1 MTSRFFRRMTM
12 VAAVVVGLAGLLS
25 GLPGTAVAADSG
37 RVVELADPAPDWD
50 NPRRIVL
57 QVSTDDP
64 ARFEGAMHNAIN
76 LQKFYGIDHVEVA
89 IITFAG
95 GVRHL
100 IGESATA
107 AERIKSLQDYGIT
120 FVACGNTLDT
130 IGKRER
136 DLVPGVEVV
145 QVGIAEIVERSL
157 RGWTTI
163 IP

>member
-1 MTSRFFRRMTM
+1 M

>member
-1 MTSRFFRRMTM
+1 M
-12 VAAVVVGLAGLLS
+12 VLAVVVALAGLSS
-25 GLPGTAVAADSG
+25 GVVPGAAKAADPG
-37 RVVELADPAPDWD
+37 RAVELSDPAPDWD

-64 ARFEGAMHNAIN
+64 ARFEGAMSNAIN

-107 AERIKSLQDYGIT
+107 ADRIKSLQDYGVT

-136 DLVPGVEVV
+136 DLVPGIEVV